1 MSQLRNSR
9 SVRARRRRLAVHE
22 LSENRD
28 VETLNQAL
36 LGLTSDAKSER
47 QSVYA
52 WKDALLQSFHL
63 TPAEKHVASAIA
75 SFINMN
81 PDHPGYGTGW
91 ASQKTIADRL
101 KLTVKTVNSA
111 FGRLRSLGLVVVE
124 EGAGWKYPNAR
135 TSTNRF
141 ALSSQGLFNFQM
153 IERFESRLLA
163 AYAHCASG
171 HSLGRSGT
179 VWKRSTTRGEIEA
192 EEIGNPRREDGKSV
206 PISRLNTL
214 KDAETSLTTALGVE
228 YRVLCTLV
236 GADAGEEYGN
246 NKLARLPSALLTKFL
261 KCLAEGNFTQ
271 RLFYELVA
279 CTAQTDGQ
287 RSG

>member
-9 SVRARRRRLAVHE
+9 SVRAKRRSLAVYE
-22 LSENRD
+22 LSENRGT
-28 VETLNQAL
+28 ETLNQAL
-36 LGLTSDAKSER
+36 RGLTSDAKSER
-47 QSVYA
+47 QFVYS

-75 SFINMN
+75 SFINMD

-101 KLTVKTVNSA
+101 KLTIKTVNSA
-111 FGRLRSLGLVVVE
+111 FGRLRSIGLVVVE

-135 TSTNRF
+135 TSTHRF
-141 ALSSQGLFNFQM
+141 ALSSRGLLNFQR
-153 IERFESRLLA
+153 IERFESQLLA
-163 AYAHCASG
+163 AYAHCTGG

-179 VWKRSTTRGEIEA
+179 VWKRSTARGVIDA
-192 EEIGNPRREDGKSV
+192 EEIGNPRRVDRKSV
-206 PISRLNTL
+206 PISSLNTL
-214 KDAETSLTTALGVE
+214 KDGKTSLTTGLGVE
-228 YRVLCTLV
+228 YRVLCILV

-246 NKLARLPSALLTKFL
+246 NKLARLPSAQLAKCLE
-261 KCLAEGNFTQ
+261 CLAEGNFTP

-279 CTAQTDGQ
+279 SIGQLDGQ